1 MILKI
6 PDVFF
11 VTRTSH
17 AVAECLLGPKRTSED
32 THPMSLSGAK
42 RTWPSHR
49 EMSAYDPKRTF
60 AARLA
65 PYPVP
70 VVPDFNL
77 SKALGRQSKR

>member
-6 PDVFF
+6 PDVRF

-17 AVAECLLGPKRTSED
+17 AVAERLLGPKRTSED

-60 AARLA
+60 ARDWHLTLF
-65 PYPVP
+65 P
-70 VVPDFNL
+70 
-77 SKALGRQSKR
+77 SCQISISRKH